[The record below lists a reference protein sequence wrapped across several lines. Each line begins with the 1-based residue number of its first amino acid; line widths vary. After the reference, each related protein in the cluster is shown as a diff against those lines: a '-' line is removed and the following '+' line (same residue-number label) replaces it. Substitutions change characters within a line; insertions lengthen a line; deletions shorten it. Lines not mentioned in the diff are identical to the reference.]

1 MGRDIVVQGNREG
14 AGWERGSA
22 SMGKKV
28 PDAGCVGRKRACVV
42 DQHSCADQVDAGYG
56 QAHRSYGLQPG
67 EVGRRSCSRA
77 QGGARRE
84 GL

>member
-1 MGRDIVVQGNREG
+1 MGRGSVIQGNREG

-42 DQHSCADQVDAGYG
+42 EERESLLLVAGD
-56 QAHRSYGLQPG
+56 
-67 EVGRRSCSRA
+67 
-77 QGGARRE
+77 RE
-84 GL
+84 KTGKAP